1 MEPKKLS
8 DVIKNFSNKE
18 IDVLI
23 STTIIE
29 SGLDMPDANTVLIMN
44 PQQMG
49 LAQLYQL
56 RGRVGRSETQAF
68 AYLVVPKDTSLNT
81 ETEKRLDAMTRYQYL
96 GAGKEIALRDMEIRG
111 VGNIL
116 GKEQSGN
123 VNSIGLNLFMKFLK
137 NAVNK
142 KRNFK
147 EIEEVELPVV
157 EIDENIGIPEN
168 FIPDI
173 ETRLQIYNEISQI
186 NETKKLENIKE
197 NYEDIKSLDDLR
209 DHTTVIEIPNT
220 DKLIIQAY

>member
-1 MEPKKLS
+1 MDPKKLS

-29 SGLDMPDANTVLIMN
+29 SGLDMPDANTVIIMN

-68 AYLVVPKDTSLNT
+68 AYLVVPKDASLNI

-123 VNSIGLNLFMKFLK
+123 VNAIGLNLFMKFLK
-137 NAVNK
+137 NAVNE

-147 EIEEVELPVV
+147 EIK
-157 EIDENIGIPEN
+157 EI
-168 FIPDI
+168 
-173 ETRLQIYNEISQI
+173 
-186 NETKKLENIKE
+186 
-197 NYEDIKSLDDLR
+197 
-209 DHTTVIEIPNT
+209 
-220 DKLIIQAY
+220 

>member
-1 MEPKKLS
+1 MDPKKLS

-29 SGLDMPDANTVLIMN
+29 SGLDMPDANTVIIMN

-68 AYLVVPKDTSLNT
+68 AYLVVPKDASLNI

-123 VNSIGLNLFMKFLK
+123 VNAIGLNL
-137 NAVNK
+137 
-142 KRNFK
+142 
-147 EIEEVELPVV
+147 
-157 EIDENIGIPEN
+157 
-168 FIPDI
+168 
-173 ETRLQIYNEISQI
+173 
-186 NETKKLENIKE
+186 
-197 NYEDIKSLDDLR
+197 SLI
-209 DHTTVIEIPNT
+209 HI
-220 DKLIIQAY
+220 